1 MAKVAVVGVVGRT
14 NAGKSTLV
22 NALVGEKVSIVS
34 PVEQTTRN
42 TIRGI
47 VADPRGQLVL
57 LDTPGL
63 HKAVGEL
70 GRILNRMARRSAA
83 GTDITCVVFDASE
96 EPQMEDVGWMQRV
109 AKEQPEKVVFVLNKA
124 DKAPFY
130 ETMYREAWEE
140 ARKSSYQ
147 SGSGVSSQS
156 GSGVSPLQ
164 DKDVNLLSRSG
175 ETPLPLSSGETPL
188 PLSSGETHP
197 SSDIASQC
205 SLRSGDMLPLWVKS
219 IASTPGGA
227 KSVADALFDLAE
239 EGEKLFDDEIV
250 TDYPRKLTIA
260 DSIREKYLAKLHQE
274 LPHELGVV
282 VKTIREKT
290 EKGEPTWEVE
300 AEILVNRASQ
310 KPIVIG
316 KGAATI
322 KYVRK
327 CSERELSD
335 LFGVKVKMELWVRV
349 EPHWMKNQRL
359 LAEMGYL
366 GELV

>member
-1 MAKVAVVGVVGRT
+1 MSRVAVVGVVGRT

-57 LDTPGL
+57 IDTPGL

-83 GTDITCVVFDASE
+83 GTDVTCVVFDASQ
-96 EPQMEDVGWMQRV
+96 EPQLEDVGWMQRV
-109 AKEQPEKVVFVLNKA
+109 ARERPEKVVFVLNKS
-124 DKAPFY
+124 DRKPFFDGMFRDAWS
-130 ETMYREAWEE
+130 ETAAE
-140 ARKSSYQ
+140 
-147 SGSGVSSQS
+147 
-156 GSGVSPLQ
+156 SPDGPPPEPMWVL
-164 DKDVNLLSRSG
+164 
-175 ETPLPLSSGETPL
+175 
-188 PLSSGETHP
+188 
-197 SSDIASQC
+197 C
-205 SLRSGDMLPLWVKS
+205 S
-219 IASTPGGA
+219 ASTPGGA
-227 KSVADALFDLAE
+227 AAVGDALFELAE

-260 DSIREKYLAKLHQE
+260 DSIREKYLAKMHQE
-274 LPHELGVV
+274 VPHELGVL
-282 VKTIREKT
+282 VKSVKDEGSRWSIDA
-290 EKGEPTWEVE
+290 EV
-300 AEILVNRASQ
+300 LVNRPSQ

-316 KGAATI
+316 RGAETI

-327 CSERELSD
+327 CSERELSA
-335 LFGVKVKMELWVRV
+335 LFGVKVALDLWVRV
-349 EPHWMKNQRL
+349 EPGWMKNRRL

-366 GELV
+366 GGLM

>member
-1 MAKVAVVGVVGRT
+1 MSRVAVVGVVGRT

-42 TIRGI
+42 TVRGI
-47 VADPRGQLVL
+47 VADARGQLVL

-63 HKAVGEL
+63 HKAVGQL
-70 GRILNRMARRSAA
+70 GRLLNRMARRSAA
-83 GTDITCVVFDASE
+83 GTDVTCVVFDAAE
-96 EPQMEDVGWMQRV
+96 EPQLEDVGWMQRI
-109 AKEQPEKVVFVLNKA
+109 AKERPEKVVFVLNKA
-124 DKAPFY
+124 DRKPFY
-130 ETMYREAWEE
+130 ESMYRDAWKECVE
-140 ARKSSYQ
+140 SAGAVDGADGASAPAP
-147 SGSGVSSQS
+147 
-156 GSGVSPLQ
+156 SP
-164 DKDVNLLSRSG
+164 V
-175 ETPLPLSSGETPL
+175 
-188 PLSSGETHP
+188 
-197 SSDIASQC
+197 
-205 SLRSGDMLPLWVKS
+205 WVKA

-227 KSVADALFDLAE
+227 KAVGDALFALAE
-239 EGEKLFDDEIV
+239 EGEKLFDDDIV

-282 VKTIREKT
+282 VKKVVEAT
-290 EKGEPTWEVE
+290 EKGAPVWEVE

-335 LFGVKVKMELWVRV
+335 LFGVKVRLELWVRV
-349 EPHWMKNQRL
+349 EPNWMKNERL

>member
-1 MAKVAVVGVVGRT
+1 MARFWYNTDLMSKVAVVGVVGRT

-70 GRILNRMARRSAA
+70 GRLLNRMARRSAA
-83 GTDITCVVFDASE
+83 GTDITCVVFDASQ

-109 AKEQPEKVVFVLNKA
+109 VRERTERVVFVLNKN
-124 DKAPFY
+124 DRNPFF
-130 ETMYREAWEE
+130 EGMFRDMWAEAS
-140 ARKSSYQ
+140 AAAQ
-147 SGSGVSSQS
+147 DGPPP
-156 GSGVSPLQ
+156 SP
-164 DKDVNLLSRSG
+164 VWV
-175 ETPLPLSSGETPL
+175 P
-188 PLSSGETHP
+188 
-197 SSDIASQC
+197 C
-205 SLRSGDMLPLWVKS
+205 S
-219 IASTPGGA
+219 ASTPGGA
-227 KSVADALFDLAE
+227 SPVGDALFGLAE

-260 DSIREKYLAKLHQE
+260 DVIREKYLAKMHQE
-274 LPHELGVV
+274 VPHELGVL
-282 VKTIREKT
+282 VKSIKDEGSRWTVDA
-290 EKGEPTWEVE
+290 EV
-300 AEILVNRASQ
+300 LVNRPSQ

-316 KGAATI
+316 RGAETI

-327 CSERELSD
+327 CAERELRD
-335 LFGVKVKMELWVRV
+335 VFGLKVALELWVRV
-349 EPHWMKNQRL
+349 EPGWMKNSRL

>member
-1 MAKVAVVGVVGRT
+1 MSRVAVVGVVGRT

-42 TIRGI
+42 TVRGI
-47 VADPRGQLVL
+47 VADARGQLVL

-63 HKAVGEL
+63 HKAVGQL
-70 GRILNRMARRSAA
+70 GRLLNRMARRSAA
-83 GTDITCVVFDASE
+83 GTAVTCAVFDAAE
-96 EPQMEDVGWMQRV
+96 EPQLEDVGWMQRI
-109 AKEQPEKVVFVLNKA
+109 AKERPEKVVFVLNKA
-124 DKAPFY
+124 DCKPFY
-130 ETMYREAWEE
+130 ESMYRDAWKESLE
-140 ARKSSYQ
+140 GARGAEGAPSCEP
-147 SGSGVSSQS
+147 
-156 GSGVSPLQ
+156 SP
-164 DKDVNLLSRSG
+164 
-175 ETPLPLSSGETPL
+175 E
-188 PLSSGETHP
+188 P
-197 SSDIASQC
+197 S
-205 SLRSGDMLPLWVKS
+205 PVWVKA

-227 KSVADALFDLAE
+227 KAVGDALFALAE
-239 EGEKLFDDEIV
+239 EGEKLFDDDIV

-282 VKTIREKT
+282 VKKVVEAT
-290 EKGEPTWEVE
+290 EKGAPVWEVE

-335 LFGVKVKMELWVRV
+335 LFGVKVRLELWVRV
-349 EPHWMKNQRL
+349 EPNWMKNERL